1 MQSAALSTPVD
12 QFTISVTGNDARHG
26 TLALE
31 WGEFRWTGAIE
42 VR

>member
-12 QFTISVTGNDARHG
+12 QFTISVAVNDARHG
-26 TLALE
+26 TLTLE
-31 WGEFRWTGAIE
+31 WGSFRWTAPID